1 MKLLVFW
8 VKIEDSYEYCIHEVM
23 NIVDDSLRGLSFKFC
38 VLALAE
44 MLRCC
49 FQNILSRDLATQTQK
64 VTWQSTEGESFKT
77 KQIKTKPTN

>member
-23 NIVDDSLRGLSFKFC
+23 NMVADSLRGLSFKFC

-49 FQNILSRDLATQTQK
+49 FSEHSESGSGHTDAKGNLA
-64 VTWQSTEGESFKT
+64 EY
-77 KQIKTKPTN
+77 